1 MYIKILK
8 NSMGIAL
15 IALGIAGIFLPII
28 PGILLL
34 LGGFFLLG
42 IKVEKVK
49 KWWEKMRF

>member
-8 NSMGIAL
+8 NGIGIVL
-15 IALGIAGIFLPII
+15 VILGIAGIFLPII

-42 IKVEKVK
+42 IKMDKVK
-49 KWWEKMRF
+49 KWFERIKL